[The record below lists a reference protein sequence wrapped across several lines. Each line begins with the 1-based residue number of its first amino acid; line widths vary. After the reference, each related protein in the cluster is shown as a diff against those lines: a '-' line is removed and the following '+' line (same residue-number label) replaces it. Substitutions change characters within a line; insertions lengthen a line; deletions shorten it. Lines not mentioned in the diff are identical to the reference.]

1 MHINCST
8 ICARS
13 LLSFIG
19 ACISLNAMGKRR
31 LHYYTLFYK
40 YIHISFTPPST
51 LYTNLY
57 ALTWALTR
65 ADTHADIDADPRWK
79 VFGLRYVNACKPI
92 ETYMRTLYVGISFHS
107 PISSQYATIANPIVN
122 LPFLDDIRDVLFLGL
137 PHCIFIS
144 VHSTCTHTHITC
156 THTHIYIYIYVC
168 VFSCVCVLAFCSG
181 SIRGKGPRG
190 LP

>member
-1 MHINCST
+1 MHQSECDGKTQIT
-8 ICARS
+8 
-13 LLSFIG
+13 LLYI
-19 ACISLNAMGKRR
+19 ILQI
-31 LHYYTLFYK
+31 YT
-40 YIHISFTPPST
+40 YIIYAPST

-144 VHSTCTHTHITC
+144 VHSTCTHTHIYNVY
-156 THTHIYIYIYVC
+156 THTYIYI
-168 VFSCVCVLAFCSG
+168 CVCVCSAVCVCV
-181 SIRGKGPRG
+181 SFLFRVHKG
-190 LP
+190 